1 MDFSN
6 SISAL
11 IFIGSVIFIVHFHKK
26 TIEAEEM
33 RKGKAQFTALQLSS
47 RKASEFFFFSSLGL
61 NRSKSFIIY
70 IGEDRKVNLS

>member
-47 RKASEFFFFSSLGL
+47 LKASEFFFSSLGL

-70 IGEDRKVNLS
+70 IGEDQKVNLS

>member
-6 SISAL
+6 SISPL

-47 RKASEFFFFSSLGL
+47 RKASEFFFSSLGL

-70 IGEDRKVNLS
+70 IGEDQKVNLS

>member
-47 RKASEFFFFSSLGL
+47 RKASEFFFSSLGL